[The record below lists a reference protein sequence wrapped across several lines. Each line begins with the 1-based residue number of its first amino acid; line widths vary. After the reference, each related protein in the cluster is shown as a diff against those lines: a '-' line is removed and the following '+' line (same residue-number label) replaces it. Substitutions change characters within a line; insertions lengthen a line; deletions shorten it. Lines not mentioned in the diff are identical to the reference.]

1 MAWCDELPPARRPQP
16 PPGRAIRLF
25 IMNPSRTLHSHFRF
39 RMSRGLAALGMIALI
54 AAGSASAAPDHGD
67 DPQAGASLETG
78 GVKLYYEIH
87 GTGDPLLVLHP
98 NGGSISSMSAQIAHF
113 SKTRRVIAV
122 DSRGHGRTSAGKE
135 RLHYR
140 KMAGDMIRLLDH
152 LSIKR
157 TDIIG
162 WSDGGILGL
171 MIAIERPQQVGKLVA
186 MGANLDPDGAAD
198 WAKDWLVRRQR
209 EVDARIASGDDS
221 ADWGLEK
228 QKLDLM
234 QKQPDITV
242 DELAGIRAATL
253 LVAGDKDVIRAAHSQ
268 EMFERIPRCHLF
280 IAPGATHMMP
290 AQDPEM
296 FNRIA
301 ERFLK
306 QPFRRPDT
314 RDFMR

>member
-1 MAWCDELPPARRPQP
+1 
-16 PPGRAIRLF
+16 
-25 IMNPSRTLHSHFRF
+25 
-39 RMSRGLAALGMIALI
+39 
-54 AAGSASAAPDHGD
+54 
-67 DPQAGASLETG
+67 
-78 GVKLYYEIH
+78 
-87 GTGDPLLVLHP
+87 
-98 NGGSISSMSAQIAHF
+98 
-113 SKTRRVIAV
+113 
-122 DSRGHGRTSAGKE
+122 
-135 RLHYR
+135 
-140 KMAGDMIRLLDH
+140 MIRLLDH
-152 LSIKR
+152 LAIKR

-186 MGANLDPDGAAD
+186 MGANLDPDGAAE

-221 ADWGLEK
+221 RDWRLEK

-234 QKQPDITV
+234 QKQPDIKV
-242 DELAGIRAATL
+242 EELATIRAATL
-253 LVAGDKDVIRAAHSQ
+253 LVAGDKDVILAAHSQ

-290 AQDPEM
+290 VQDSEL
-296 FNRIA
+296 FNRIT

-314 RDFMR
+314 RDFIQ